1 MAIDPL
7 SSAWSA
13 HAIRRFAAQA
23 AVLLVGLSTLIVVA
37 IHVRTVALVRLSI
50 ERQAASYLELIRT
63 ARKWNALHGGVWVRM
78 GPEVRTNPY
87 LRDLGVEAETSTV
100 SGTRLT
106 LRNPAAMT
114 REISQLIERSANVS
128 FRLTSL
134 SPVNPDNA
142 PDEWERSALIALER
156 GAAHVQTDDR
166 WGGRHVF
173 RRIEPL
179 VVEPECLTCHRSQG
193 YKPGDVRGALSV
205 ALDLEPID
213 AEIRENATA
222 LAGIW
227 LFVVT
232 GLLLIMFGLV
242 FRLAGRIEQGE
253 ARLRELAT
261 TDELT
266 RAANRR
272 ATMQRLIAELAR
284 VRRGS
289 SAGIAVIDIDH
300 FKHVNDS
307 YGHAAGDLVLIRV
320 SAATAACL
328 RAYDLL
334 GRIGGEEFL
343 VVAPDIDGAGLV
355 ALAERIRQA
364 VEQLVVETADGD
376 RITVTVS
383 AGCAMLSAEDGSIE
397 DVLAR
402 ADRALYAAKA
412 GGRNRVELV

>member
-7 SSAWSA
+7 SGTWSS
-13 HAIRRFAAQA
+13 HAIRRFTAQLT
-23 AVLLVGLSTLIVVA
+23 VLLVGLSALIVVG
-37 IHVRTVALVRLSI
+37 IHLRTVALVRLSI

-78 GPEVRTNPY
+78 GPRVRTNPY
-87 LRDLGVEAETSTV
+87 LRELGIEAETSTV

-114 REISQLIERSANVS
+114 REISELIERSAHVS

-134 SPVNPDNA
+134 DPVNPENA
-142 PDEWERSALIALER
+142 PDEWEREALIALER
-156 GAAHVQTDDR
+156 GAPYVQTDDR
-166 WGGRHVF
+166 TGKRHLF

-179 VVEPECLTCHRSQG
+179 ITEPECLTCHRSQG
-193 YKPGDVRGALSV
+193 YRPGDVRGALSV
-205 ALDLEPID
+205 SLDLEPID
-213 AEIRENATA
+213 AEIERNAAA

-232 GLLLIMFGLV
+232 GFLFIMFGLV
-242 FRLAGRIEQGE
+242 FRLAERIEQGE

-266 RAANRR
+266 GAANRR
-272 ATMQRLIAELAR
+272 ATMQRLVAELAR

-289 SAGIAVIDIDH
+289 SAGVIVIDIDH
-300 FKHVNDS
+300 FKAVNDS
-307 YGHAAGDLVLIRV
+307 HGHAAGDLVLTKI
-320 SAATAACL
+320 STAIARCL

-343 VVAPDIDGAGLV
+343 VVAPDIDAHGLV
-355 ALAERIRQA
+355 ALADRIRASVEELA
-364 VEQLVVETADGD
+364 VPIPDSGPV
-376 RITVTVS
+376 TVTVS
-383 AGCAMLSAEDGSIE
+383 AGCAMLSTDDTSIE
-397 DVLAR
+397 EVLAR

-412 GGRNRVELV
+412 GGRNRVEYT